1 MSNRLLLALII
12 FIDIAFLLYG
22 ISSLSISY
30 YEAEV
35 FFDQKNFIHF
45 IAHVSTTVFGQN
57 DYALRLPF
65 MLFHLGSIVLMY
77 KISVFYFQKEMD
89 RIITV
94 LIFVLLPGVTSA
106 AILVNSATVVIFF
119 TLLFIYLYLKKR
131 ENYYAFLLPLLVFVD
146 DSFLTL
152 FLALFVYG
160 FFKKE
165 YFIASLSFM
174 LVLASLYL
182 YGFDMTNDPKVY
194 FFNVFA
200 VYAVIF
206 SPFLFLYFF
215 YALYR
220 IWIKEEKSLIWYISF
235 VALVFSIVLSTRKM
249 ILIEDFAPFVV
260 IATPLIYTMFLKSYR
275 IRLPELRGVLKFW
288 FGFIFASL
296 VVIFALTHLNKYL
309 YLFMEKPHKHFAYKY
324 HLAKELAHELKKS
337 GVNGIKTDYRLQKR
351 LKFYGIDK
359 GNSYEINN
367 KKAKNHFKSV
377 TISYFKTP
385 IKTFY
390 VSKLHK

>member
-30 YEAEV
+30 HEAEI

-45 IAHVSTTVFGQN
+45 IAHVSTKVFGQN

-337 GVNGIKTDYRLQKR
+337 GINGIKTDYRLQKR

-377 TISYFKTP
+377 TISYFHTS

>member
-12 FIDIAFLLYG
+12 FIDVAFLLYG

-30 YEAEV
+30 HEAEI

-337 GVNGIKTDYRLQKR
+337 GINGIKTDYRLQKR

-377 TISYFKTP
+377 TISYFHTP